1 MSDEIDP
8 TTADYPA
15 VERRGRGPGLYGEES
30 HPGQRARDARWKF
43 WSGWIYRH
51 LVPAIAIGVAAWAV
65 LVAQDAT
72 DAAQRATEQ
81 ANVNAAAA
89 RRLAAANH
97 RAVIS
102 IQEGRRA
109 AVRESCDQDEAMVD
123 ALRKALLGFGVGRT
137 RPAPPGVVKAF
148 APLGGLK
155 PLTKEQKT
163 ARCDRRVFR
172 GVGP

>member
-1 MSDEIDP
+1 MSEEIDP
-8 TTADYPA
+8 TTAEFPA
-15 VERRGRGPGLYGEES
+15 VERRGHGPL
-30 HPGQRARDARWKF
+30 
-43 WSGWIYRH
+43 YRH
-51 LVPAIAIGVAAWAV
+51 DRHPRQRESDAGCRYWAMWLYRTILPAIAIGVAAWAV
-65 LVAQDAT
+65 IVASNAT
-72 DAAQRATEQ
+72 DAAEKATTQ
-81 ANVNAAAA
+81 ANHNAIVA
-89 RRLAAANH
+89 RGLAAANH

-155 PLTKEQKT
+155 PLTKAEKT